1 MKRFW
6 RWVYWRLLDLRYPPS
21 LEELLIERAVLN
33 EEREILLGQIAANER
48 AIKQA
53 TLGSGARV

>member
-6 RWVYWRLLDLRYPPS
+6 RWVYWRLFDLRYPRS

-53 TLGSGARV
+53 NLGSGVRV

>member
-6 RWVYWRLLDLRYPPS
+6 RWVYWRLFDLRYPRS

-53 TLGSGARV
+53 KG